1 MTDKPLTPREL
12 ALRSEGESMLRT
24 LAKDKKP
31 AIVGPDGQPVDAKP
45 VVPEGLSNADR
56 VKMAEEAKRR
66 IKENADKLTELM
78 ASDSVVKDCAESLLQ
93 AWRLVYWL
101 SMELGSCEEMK
112 SELIAQLSDSMRASA
127 ISQGFSVA
135 DLVASLKHRVVP
147 FMQHRVKYYKAEQGK
162 RQRKLDEINRGLRGK
177 GIALPCQS
185 LRALFPEKPFSPG
198 NTLILHGSQEA
209 VRLALKAC
217 SNEHIERNGGKP
229 FYLSSVEGE
238 ASGSWASIV
247 MPPAWWRDGAS
258 EPAKLDSVL
267 QPVLNA
273 GSALVLVENL
283 EMLSPLHPNTP
294 QARKARALGR
304 LHQWA
309 FEHLS
314 ALIVGDVTD
323 EDALDIRVYGALPH
337 VAVSVQEMD
346 GKRQL
351 VIGNDFLEIK
361 D

>member
-1 MTDKPLTPREL
+1 MADKPLTPQEL
-12 ALRSEGESMLRT
+12 SLRSEGESLLRMIV
-24 LAKDKKP
+24 KDKAP
-31 AIVGPDGQPVDAKP
+31 VVVGADGQPIASKP
-45 VVPEGLSNADR
+45 VVSEGISNTDR
-56 VKMAEEAKRR
+56 AKMAEEAKRR
-66 IKENADKLTELM
+66 IKENAEKLTALM
-78 ASDSVVKDCAESLLQ
+78 ASNPTVKDCAESLLQ
-93 AWRLVYWL
+93 AWRMVYWL

-112 SELIAQLSDSMRASA
+112 TELITQLSDSMRASA

-135 DLVASLKHRVVP
+135 DLVADLKHRVVP
-147 FMQHRVKYYKAEQGK
+147 FMQHRVKHYKAEQGK

-185 LRALFPEKPFSPG
+185 LRALFPETPFSPG
-198 NTLILHGSQEA
+198 NTLILHGPREA
-209 VRLALKAC
+209 VREALKLC
-217 SNEHIERNGGKP
+217 SAEHLKRNGGRP
-229 FYLSSVEGE
+229 YYLSFVEGE
-238 ASGSWASIV
+238 ASGEWAHVV

-258 EPAKLDSVL
+258 EPAKLESVL
-267 QPVLNA
+267 QPVLDEGA
-273 GSALVLVENL
+273 ALVLVENL

-314 ALIVGDVTD
+314 AVIAGDVTD
-323 EDALDIRVYGALPH
+323 EDALDVRVYGALPH
-337 VAVSVQEMD
+337 VAVSIQEMD

-351 VIGNDFLEIK
+351 AIGNDFLEIK